1 MSFKARY
8 PGNCRV
14 CGHRYEKGVSVDQD
28 AMGIFHAA
36 ACEPA
41 NYEPRGTVRRPGD
54 GGKRPT
60 NSPGGTLYGPRSGP
74 EV

>member
-28 AMGIFHAA
+28 GAGIFHAKG
-36 ACEPA
+36 CQPA
-41 NYEPRGTVRRPGD
+41 KYEPKGTVRRPGD
-54 GGKRPT
+54 GGRRPT
-60 NSPGGTLYGPRSGP
+60 YMPVSVPGPRKGP
-74 EV
+74 EL